1 MSDKEKNITLEEKN
15 FIDNLISNYFNT
27 PNNNNHLYK
36 INKNISLFNESY
48 TQIKNNINKNK
59 K

>member
-15 FIDNLISNYFNT
+15 FIDNLINNYFNT